1 MRFRTPMLAVALAL
15 AAAPAAHA
23 APPSACPSQG
33 TASGWAAISAS
44 GWPDSAE
51 GAVYETAPQYDEA
64 ALRALLQMIDVDGD
78 DVICRKFGV
87 LTDGRAPFQWPGYTP
102 ISFIDDLRPM

>member
-1 MRFRTPMLAVALAL
+1 MRSRTLLLAFVAAL

-23 APPSACPSQG
+23 APPSACPSEG
-33 TASGWAAISAS
+33 TPSGFAAISAS

-51 GAVYETAPQYDEA
+51 GSVYKTAPQYDGA
-64 ALRALLQMIDVDGD
+64 ALRALLQMIDMDGD
-78 DVICRKFGV
+78 DVICRKYGV

-102 ISFIDDLRPM
+102 ISFIDDLRPV